1 MDWYEADPIWSD
13 IQMRLEPQR
22 FYGCIWAETKG
33 KKRLSKKIEFE
44 VCGSE
49 ELTTNPPTSESITLD
64 YRAKDQEFSGNA
76 FKQTDITAYKSR
88 VQVKYPLQTNCRI
101 TS

>member
-1 MDWYEADPIWSD
+1 
-13 IQMRLEPQR
+13 MRLEPQR

-49 ELTTNPPTSESITLD
+49 ELITNAPTSESITLD
-64 YRAKDQEFSGNA
+64 YRAKDQEFMGNA
-76 FKQTDITAYKSR
+76 FKQTDITAHKSR
-88 VQVKYPLQTNCRI
+88 VQVKYPQQTNCRI